1 MLRLAFDSALQQ
13 DILDK
18 NPAKLVK
25 NLARKD
31 KQERRPFTPDELK
44 ALLAVAPPDW
54 TTAILIGLYTGL
66 RLGDVIALQWEQIYR
81 KRHLPL

>member
-1 MLRLAFDSALQQ
+1 MRS
-13 DILDK
+13 I
-18 NPAKLVK
+18 NPGHSFLEYT
-25 NLARKD
+25 NLKGSERKD
-31 KQERRPFTPDELK
+31 KQERRTFKTDELK
-44 ALLAVAPPDW
+44 GLLAVAQPEW